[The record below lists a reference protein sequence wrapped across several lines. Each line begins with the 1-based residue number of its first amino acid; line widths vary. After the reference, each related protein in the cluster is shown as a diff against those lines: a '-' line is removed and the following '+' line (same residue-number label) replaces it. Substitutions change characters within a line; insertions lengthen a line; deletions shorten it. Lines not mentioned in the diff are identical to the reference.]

1 MLTYISTHFP
11 PKINAS
17 GLIYLFPCFVEFF
30 KQFTILSLLFHN
42 AFLHD
47 HNFLLEL
54 RAVAGGVV
62 EIKRDW
68 KASGLPPKMYTNTA
82 SQIIEKD
89 VVDEKEDSAPLW
101 PISMKCHI

>member
-1 MLTYISTHFP
+1 M
-11 PKINAS
+11 
-17 GLIYLFPCFVEFF
+17 
-30 KQFTILSLLFHN
+30 
-42 AFLHD
+42 
-47 HNFLLEL
+47 
-54 RAVAGGVV
+54 